1 MDDGNSLVSAEA
13 SKSYRVI
20 KIIGRYGM
28 IRKLNLLGVKEGKT
42 IKKISSQPM
51 RGPVVIE
58 VGGSQ
63 VAIGYR
69 MAARVMI
76 EVIA

>member
-1 MDDGNSLVSAEA
+1 MNDENSLVKAETG
-13 SKSYRVI
+13 KSYRI
-20 KIIGRYGM
+20 AKIIGGYGM

-58 VGGSQ
+58 VGRSQ

>member
-1 MDDGNSLVSAEA
+1 MDDGNSLVKAEA
-13 SKSYRVI
+13 GKSYRVV
-20 KIIGRYGM
+20 KIIGGYGM

-58 VGGSQ
+58 VGESQ

-69 MAARVMI
+69 MAARVTI